1 MSEKEYYEQSIVKM
15 ISKIDRVDLL
25 ILLKQTNIKYF
36 EKC

>member
-1 MSEKEYYEQSIVKM
+1 MSEKEHYEQSIVKM

>member
-1 MSEKEYYEQSIVKM
+1 MNEKDYYEQSIVKM

-36 EKC
+36 KKC